1 MSARSGWLA
10 LGCLAL
16 FAVVASC
23 STEPTPR
30 EIDQDVKSGHAA
42 DAAKKLEQV
51 RNDDPNDFDARLK
64 LGEVYYEVARKSI
77 DEDKQADYVEY
88 LRKAQNEFLAAARLE
103 PTSPRPHTWLGIIT
117 AYEGDLTGSE
127 TSFRNALRLAMSDRS
142 QRYGGGVGG
151 TYYSNLAHISVY
163 KGDLPSARRYLDL
176 ATKTGAPQ
184 DEIDRISVLLSW
196 KENDM
201 VEARD
206 VFNSAAEL
214 SKPFAETWDDAP
226 LPKKMETF
234 DDFAAVCCHNP
245 TCGPHMESACKRER
259 QSVAKRE
266 LELGTVQEQ
275 MKIERERRETLRQ
288 IYQKQKGEKNVEIMV
303 DPDPNTP
310 PATPPSNATPAPA
323 PAPSSGSGTKR

>member
-1 MSARSGWLA
+1 MRRHSALWALLGGLA
-10 LGCLAL
+10 
-16 FAVVASC
+16 FAVLLSC

-30 EIDQDVKSGHAA
+30 EIDQDVKNGHAE
-42 DAAKKLEQV
+42 DAAKRLEQV
-51 RNDDPNDFDARLK
+51 RNDDPNDFEARLK
-64 LGEVYYEVARKSI
+64 LGEVYYEVARK
-77 DEDKQADYVEY
+77 
-88 LRKAQNEFLAAARLE
+88 AQNEFLAAAQIE

-127 TSFRNALRLAMSDRS
+127 TSFRNALRLAMNDRYE
-142 QRYGGGVGG
+142 RAGG

-163 KGDLPSARRYLDL
+163 KGDLQTARHYLDK

-184 DEIDRISVLLSW
+184 DEIDRISVLLAW

-206 VFNSAAEL
+206 VFTSAAEL
-214 SKPFAETWDDAP
+214 SKPFSETWDGAP

-234 DDFAAVCCHNP
+234 DDFAAVCCKNP
-245 TCGPHMESACKRER
+245 ACGPHMESACKRER

-266 LELGTVQEQ
+266 LEIGTVQEQ
-275 MKIERERRETLRQ
+275 MKIENERRETLRQ
-288 IYQKQKGEKNVEIMV
+288 IYQKQQGQKQVEISV

-310 PATPPSNATPAPA
+310 AAKPPAGGTPSPNG
-323 PAPSSGSGTKR
+323 GSGGNH